1 MHSKPSRRPFSL
13 ALRLTFFISLSTI
26 LAFIAFTWFM
36 LHSVENHF
44 AEQDVSDLQQ
54 ISTTLNRILQSPVDP
69 DDKKIS
75 KIKESIASYRNVA
88 LLLLNPR
95 GEVLFSSAQGAALR
109 PAVNSADFSEHSRAR
124 DVFLWTVED
133 PAGPMDTGS
142 EMKMETYRIIASSGQ
157 ATFQGKQQNYVM
169 LTGLSINFH
178 LHYLDALKKNLIAI
192 ADRDAAFEKINEA
205 RSPLLPQLGLGADYT
220 YTNGFRDNNG
230 IDSNATS
237 ASLQLTQTL
246 FDMSKWRELSL
257 QEKSAG
263 IQDVTYQ
270 TDQQTLILN
279 TATAYFQVLSA
290 IDALSYTEAQKQAI
304 YRQLDQTTQRF
315 NVGLV
320 AITDVQN
327 ARSQYDTVL
336 ANEVTARNNLDNA
349 LEALRQVTGNYYPEL
364 ASLNVDSFKTDKPQ
378 AVNALLK
385 EAENRNLTLL
395 QARLSQDLAREQIRL
410 AQDGHLPT
418 LSLSASTGVS
428 DTSYSGSK
436 TTSQAY
442 DDSNV
447 GQNKVGLSFS
457 LPLYQGGMVNSQVKQ
472 AQYNFVGA
480 SEQLESA
487 HRNVVQ
493 TVRSSFNN
501 VNASISSINAYKQA
515 VVSAQ
520 SSLDAMEAGY
530 SVGTRTIVDV
540 LDATTTL
547 YNAKQQLSSARYQ
560 YLINQLNIKQAL
572 GTLNEQDLQ
581 MLNSTLGKPVS
592 TSPDSVAPE
601 NPQQDAA
608 VDNFTANSSA
618 PVAQPAAARSTAPAS
633 SGTNPFRH

>member
-1 MHSKPSRRPFSL
+1 MQMKKLLPIL
-13 ALRLTFFISLSTI
+13 IGLSLSGFST
-26 LAFIAFTWFM
+26 LSQA
-36 LHSVENHF
+36 ENLM
-44 AEQDVSDLQQ
+44 QVYQQ
-54 ISTTLNRILQSPVDP
+54 ARLS
-69 DDKKIS
+69 
-75 KIKESIASYRNVA
+75 
-88 LLLLNPR
+88 NPELR
-95 GEVLFSSAQGAALR
+95 KSA
-109 PAVNSADFSEHSRAR
+109 
-124 DVFLWTVED
+124 
-133 PAGPMDTGS
+133 
-142 EMKMETYRIIASSGQ
+142 
-157 ATFQGKQQNYVM
+157 
-169 LTGLSINFH
+169 
-178 LHYLDALKKNLIAI
+178 

-220 YTNGFRDNNG
+220 YSNGYRDANG
-230 IDSNATS
+230 VNSNATS

-246 FDMSKWRELSL
+246 FDMSKWRTLTL

-279 TATAYFQVLSA
+279 TATAYFKVLNA
-290 IDALSYTEAQKQAI
+290 IDVLSYTQAQKDAV

-349 LEALRQVTGNYYPEL
+349 VEELRQVTGNYYPEL
-364 ASLNVDSFKTDKPQ
+364 ASLNVDGFKTNKPQ

-385 EAENRNLTLL
+385 EAENRNLSLL
-395 QARLSQDLAREQIRL
+395 QARLSQDLAREQIRQ

-418 LSLSASTGVS
+418 LDLTASTGVS

-436 TTSQAY
+436 TRGATGSQY
-442 DDSNV
+442 DDSNM
-447 GQNKVGLSFS
+447 GQNKIGLSFS

-487 HRNVVQ
+487 HRSVVQ

-501 VNASISSINAYKQA
+501 INASISSINAYKQA

-547 YNAKQQLSSARYQ
+547 YNAKQQLANARYT
-560 YLINQLNIKQAL
+560 YLINQLNVKSAL
-572 GTLNEQDLQ
+572 GTLNEQDLVA
-581 MLNSTLGKPVS
+581 LNNTLGKPIP
-592 TSPDSVAPE
+592 TSPDSVAPQ

-608 VDNFTANSSA
+608 VNDFNSTGNIPA
-618 PVAQPAAARSTAPAS
+618 AQPTAARSTS
-633 SGTNPFRH
+633 SNGNNPFRN

>member
-1 MHSKPSRRPFSL
+1 MKKLLPIL
-13 ALRLTFFISLSTI
+13 IGLSLSG
-26 LAFIAFTWFM
+26 F
-36 LHSVENHF
+36 
-44 AEQDVSDLQQ
+44 
-54 ISTTLNRILQSPVDP
+54 TTLSQAENLMQVYQQARLS
-69 DDKKIS
+69 
-75 KIKESIASYRNVA
+75 
-88 LLLLNPR
+88 NPELR
-95 GEVLFSSAQGAALR
+95 KSA
-109 PAVNSADFSEHSRAR
+109 
-124 DVFLWTVED
+124 
-133 PAGPMDTGS
+133 
-142 EMKMETYRIIASSGQ
+142 
-157 ATFQGKQQNYVM
+157 
-169 LTGLSINFH
+169 
-178 LHYLDALKKNLIAI
+178 

-220 YTNGFRDNNG
+220 YSNGYRDANG
-230 IDSNATS
+230 VNSNATS

-246 FDMSKWRELSL
+246 FDMSKWRALTL

-279 TATAYFQVLSA
+279 TATAYFNVLNA
-290 IDALSYTEAQKQAI
+290 IDVLSYTQAQKDAV

-349 LEALRQVTGNYYPEL
+349 VEQLRQVTGNYYPEL
-364 ASLNVDSFKTDKPQ
+364 ASLNVDGFKTNKPQ

-385 EAENRNLTLL
+385 EAENRNLSLL

-418 LSLSASTGVS
+418 LGLTASTGVS
-428 DTSYSGSK
+428 DTSYNGSK
-436 TTSQAY
+436 TNTSQY
-442 DDSNV
+442 NDSNM
-447 GQNKVGLSFS
+447 GQNKIGLNFS

-487 HRNVVQ
+487 HRSVVQ

-501 VNASISSINAYKQA
+501 INASISSINAYKQA

-547 YNAKQQLSSARYQ
+547 YNAKQQLANARYT
-560 YLINQLNIKQAL
+560 YLINQLNVKSAL
-572 GTLNEQDLQ
+572 GTLNEQDLVA
-581 MLNSTLGKPVS
+581 LNNTLGKPIP
-592 TSPDSVAPE
+592 TSPDNVAPQ

-608 VDNFTANSSA
+608 VNDFNSNGNMPA
-618 PVAQPAAARSTAPAS
+618 AQPTAARSTS
-633 SGTNPFRH
+633 SNGNNPFRN

>member
-1 MHSKPSRRPFSL
+1 MKKLLPL
-13 ALRLTFFISLSTI
+13 LIGLS
-26 LAFIAFTWFM
+26 
-36 LHSVENHF
+36 
-44 AEQDVSDLQQ
+44 
-54 ISTTLNRILQSPVDP
+54 
-69 DDKKIS
+69 
-75 KIKESIASYRNVA
+75 
-88 LLLLNPR
+88 
-95 GEVLFSSAQGAALR
+95 
-109 PAVNSADFSEHSRAR
+109 
-124 DVFLWTVED
+124 
-133 PAGPMDTGS
+133 
-142 EMKMETYRIIASSGQ
+142 
-157 ATFQGKQQNYVM
+157 
-169 LTGLSINFH
+169 LTGFSAMSQAENLLQVYQQARLSNPD
-178 LHYLDALKKNLIAI
+178 LRKSA

-205 RSPLLPQLGLGADYT
+205 RSPLLPQLGLGADYD
-220 YTNGFRDNNG
+220 YSNGYRDSKGVN
-230 IDSNATS
+230 SNVTS
-237 ASLQLTQTL
+237 ASLQLTQTI
-246 FDMSKWRELSL
+246 FDMSKWRALTL
-257 QEKSAG
+257 QEKTAG
-263 IQDVTYQ
+263 IQDVTWQ

-279 TATAYFQVLSA
+279 TATAYFNVLSA
-290 IDALSYTEAQKQAI
+290 IDTLSYTEAQKQSI

-336 ANEVTARNNLDNA
+336 ANEVTARNNLDNMV
-349 LEALRQVTGNYYPEL
+349 EALRQVTGNYYPQL
-364 ASLNVDSFKTDKPQ
+364 ASLNVDNFKTEKPQ

-395 QARLSQDLAREQIRL
+395 QARLSQDLAREQIRQ

-418 LSLSASTGVS
+418 LNLTASTGVS
-428 DTSYSGSK
+428 NTSYSGSK
-436 TTSQAY
+436 SAQNPDVDA
-442 DDSNV
+442 

-457 LPLYQGGMVNSQVKQ
+457 LPLYQGGQVSSQVKQ

-547 YNAKQQLSSARYQ
+547 YNAKQQLSSARYN
-560 YLINQLNIKQAL
+560 YLINQLNIKSAL
-572 GTLNEQDLQ
+572 GSLNEQDLLA
-581 MLNSTLGKPVS
+581 LNSTLGKPVD
-592 TSPDSVAPE
+592 TAPESVAPE
-601 NPQQDAA
+601 DAQQAA
-608 VDNFTANSSA
+608 SVDNFNGN
-618 PVAQPAAARSTAPAS
+618 AQPAAARTSVK
-633 SGTNPFRH
+633 R

>member
-1 MHSKPSRRPFSL
+1 MKKLLPIL
-13 ALRLTFFISLSTI
+13 IGLSLSGFST
-26 LAFIAFTWFM
+26 LSQA
-36 LHSVENHF
+36 ENLM
-44 AEQDVSDLQQ
+44 QVYQQ
-54 ISTTLNRILQSPVDP
+54 ARLS
-69 DDKKIS
+69 
-75 KIKESIASYRNVA
+75 
-88 LLLLNPR
+88 NPELR
-95 GEVLFSSAQGAALR
+95 KSA
-109 PAVNSADFSEHSRAR
+109 
-124 DVFLWTVED
+124 
-133 PAGPMDTGS
+133 
-142 EMKMETYRIIASSGQ
+142 
-157 ATFQGKQQNYVM
+157 
-169 LTGLSINFH
+169 
-178 LHYLDALKKNLIAI
+178 

-220 YTNGFRDNNG
+220 YSNGYRDANG
-230 IDSNATS
+230 VNSNATS
-237 ASLQLTQTL
+237 ASLQLTQSL
-246 FDMSKWRELSL
+246 FDMSKWRALTL

-279 TATAYFQVLSA
+279 TATAYFNVLNA
-290 IDALSYTEAQKQAI
+290 IDVLSYTQAQKDAV

-349 LEALRQVTGNYYPEL
+349 VEQLRQVTGNYYPEL
-364 ASLNVDSFKTDKPQ
+364 ASLNVDGFKTNKPQ

-418 LSLSASTGVS
+418 LDLTASTGVS
-428 DTSYSGSK
+428 DTSYNGSQTHGGPDSK
-436 TTSQAY
+436 AY
-442 DDSNV
+442 DDSNM
-447 GQNKVGLSFS
+447 GQNKIGLSFS

-487 HRNVVQ
+487 HRSVVQ

-501 VNASISSINAYKQA
+501 INASISSINAYKQA

-547 YNAKQQLSSARYQ
+547 YNAKQQLANARYT
-560 YLINQLNIKQAL
+560 YLINQLNIKSAL
-572 GTLNEQDLQ
+572 GTLNEQDLVA
-581 MLNSTLGKPVS
+581 LNNTLGKPIS
-592 TSPDSVAPE
+592 TAPEAVAPE
-601 NPQQDAA
+601 NAQQDAA
-608 VDNFTANSSA
+608 ADGYTANNA
-618 PVAQPAAARSTAPAS
+618 APAAQPVATHTTTSN
-633 SGTNPFRH
+633 GNNPFRN

>member
-1 MHSKPSRRPFSL
+1 MKKLLPIL
-13 ALRLTFFISLSTI
+13 IGLS
-26 LAFIAFTWFM
+26 
-36 LHSVENHF
+36 
-44 AEQDVSDLQQ
+44 
-54 ISTTLNRILQSPVDP
+54 
-69 DDKKIS
+69 
-75 KIKESIASYRNVA
+75 
-88 LLLLNPR
+88 
-95 GEVLFSSAQGAALR
+95 
-109 PAVNSADFSEHSRAR
+109 
-124 DVFLWTVED
+124 
-133 PAGPMDTGS
+133 
-142 EMKMETYRIIASSGQ
+142 
-157 ATFQGKQQNYVM
+157 
-169 LTGLSINFH
+169 LTGFSAMSQAEDLLQVYKQARLSNPE
-178 LHYLDALKKNLIAI
+178 LRKSA

-205 RSPLLPQLGLGADYT
+205 RSPLLPQLGLGADYS
-220 YTNGFRDNNG
+220 YTNGYRDANG
-230 IDSNATS
+230 VDSNVTS
-237 ASLQLTQTL
+237 GSLQLTQTL
-246 FDMSKWRELSL
+246 FDMSKWRQLTL

-263 IQDVTYQ
+263 IQDVTFQ

-279 TATAYFQVLSA
+279 TATAYFNVLSA
-290 IDALSYTEAQKQAI
+290 IDTLSYIEAQKQAI

-327 ARSQYDTVL
+327 ARSQYDSVL
-336 ANEVTARNNLDNA
+336 ANEVTARNELDNA
-349 LEALRQVTGNYYPEL
+349 VESLRQVTGNYYPQL
-364 ASLNVDSFKTDKPQ
+364 ASLNVGSFKTDKPQ

-385 EAENRNLTLL
+385 EAENRNLALL

-418 LSLSASTGVS
+418 LSLNASS
-428 DTSYSGSK
+428 SMSNNRYSGSNS
-436 TTSQAY
+436 TSP
-442 DDSNV
+442 DSDI

-487 HRNVVQ
+487 HRSVVQ

-547 YNAKQQLSSARYQ
+547 YNAKQQLSNARYN
-560 YLINQLNIKQAL
+560 YLINQLNIKSAL

-581 MLNSTLGKPVS
+581 ILNSSLGKPIS
-592 TSPDSVAPE
+592 TTPESVAPE
-601 NPQQDAA
+601 NPGQDASA
-608 VDNFTANSSA
+608 DGYAANSAA
-618 PVAQPAAARSTAPAS
+618 PTAQPASNKMLS
-633 SGTNPFRH
+633 N

>member
-1 MHSKPSRRPFSL
+1 MQMKKLLPIL
-13 ALRLTFFISLSTI
+13 IGLSLSG
-26 LAFIAFTWFM
+26 F
-36 LHSVENHF
+36 
-44 AEQDVSDLQQ
+44 
-54 ISTTLNRILQSPVDP
+54 TTLSQAENLMQVYQQARLS
-69 DDKKIS
+69 
-75 KIKESIASYRNVA
+75 
-88 LLLLNPR
+88 NPELR
-95 GEVLFSSAQGAALR
+95 KSA
-109 PAVNSADFSEHSRAR
+109 
-124 DVFLWTVED
+124 
-133 PAGPMDTGS
+133 
-142 EMKMETYRIIASSGQ
+142 
-157 ATFQGKQQNYVM
+157 
-169 LTGLSINFH
+169 
-178 LHYLDALKKNLIAI
+178 

-220 YTNGFRDNNG
+220 YSNGYRDANG
-230 IDSNATS
+230 VNSNATS

-246 FDMSKWRELSL
+246 FDMSKWRALTL
-257 QEKSAG
+257 QEKAAG

-279 TATAYFQVLSA
+279 TATAYFNVLNA
-290 IDALSYTEAQKQAI
+290 IDVLSYTQAQKDAV

-349 LEALRQVTGNYYPEL
+349 VEQLRQVTGNYYPEL
-364 ASLNVDSFKTDKPQ
+364 ASLNVDGFKTNKPQ

-385 EAENRNLTLL
+385 EAENRNLSLL

-418 LSLSASTGVS
+418 LGLTASTGVS

-436 TTSQAY
+436 TNTSQY
-442 DDSNV
+442 DDSNM
-447 GQNKVGLSFS
+447 GQNKIGLNFS

-487 HRNVVQ
+487 HRSVVQ

-501 VNASISSINAYKQA
+501 INASISSINAYKQA

-547 YNAKQQLSSARYQ
+547 YNAKQQLANARYT
-560 YLINQLNIKQAL
+560 YLINQLNVKSAL
-572 GTLNEQDLQ
+572 GTLNEQDLVA
-581 MLNSTLGKPVS
+581 LNNTLGKPIP
-592 TSPDSVAPE
+592 TSPDNVAPQ

-608 VDNFTANSSA
+608 VNDFNSNGNMPA
-618 PVAQPAAARSTAPAS
+618 PQPTAARSAS
-633 SGTNPFRH
+633 SNGNNPFRK

>member
-1 MHSKPSRRPFSL
+1 MQMKKLLPIL
-13 ALRLTFFISLSTI
+13 IGLSLSGFST
-26 LAFIAFTWFM
+26 LSQA
-36 LHSVENHF
+36 ENLM
-44 AEQDVSDLQQ
+44 QVYQQ
-54 ISTTLNRILQSPVDP
+54 ARLS
-69 DDKKIS
+69 
-75 KIKESIASYRNVA
+75 
-88 LLLLNPR
+88 NPELR
-95 GEVLFSSAQGAALR
+95 KSA
-109 PAVNSADFSEHSRAR
+109 
-124 DVFLWTVED
+124 
-133 PAGPMDTGS
+133 
-142 EMKMETYRIIASSGQ
+142 
-157 ATFQGKQQNYVM
+157 
-169 LTGLSINFH
+169 
-178 LHYLDALKKNLIAI
+178 

-220 YTNGFRDNNG
+220 YSNGYRDANG
-230 IDSNATS
+230 VNSNATS

-246 FDMSKWRELSL
+246 FDMSKWRALTL

-279 TATAYFQVLSA
+279 TATAYFNVLNAIDVLSYA
-290 IDALSYTEAQKQAI
+290 QAQKDAV

-349 LEALRQVTGNYYPEL
+349 VEQLRQVTGNYYPEL
-364 ASLNVDSFKTDKPQ
+364 ASLNVDGFKTNKPQ

-385 EAENRNLTLL
+385 EAENRNLSLL

-418 LSLSASTGVS
+418 LDLTASTGVS

-436 TTSQAY
+436 TNSSQY
-442 DDSNV
+442 DDSNM
-447 GQNKVGLSFS
+447 GQNKIGLSFS

-487 HRNVVQ
+487 HRSVVQ

-501 VNASISSINAYKQA
+501 INASISSINAYKQA

-547 YNAKQQLSSARYQ
+547 YNAKQQLANARYT
-560 YLINQLNIKQAL
+560 YLINQLNVKSAL
-572 GTLNEQDLQ
+572 GTLNEQDLVA
-581 MLNSTLGKPVS
+581 LNNTLGKPVS
-592 TSPDSVAPE
+592 TTPDTIAPE
-601 NPQQDAA
+601 NAQQDAA
-608 VDNFTANSSA
+608 ADGYTSNSA
-618 PVAQPAAARSTAPAS
+618 TPAAQPTAARSTS
-633 SGTNPFRH
+633 STGNNPFRN

>member
-1 MHSKPSRRPFSL
+1 MKKLLPIL
-13 ALRLTFFISLSTI
+13 IGLSLSG
-26 LAFIAFTWFM
+26 F
-36 LHSVENHF
+36 
-44 AEQDVSDLQQ
+44 
-54 ISTTLNRILQSPVDP
+54 TTLSQAENLMQVYQQARLS
-69 DDKKIS
+69 
-75 KIKESIASYRNVA
+75 
-88 LLLLNPR
+88 NPELR
-95 GEVLFSSAQGAALR
+95 KSA
-109 PAVNSADFSEHSRAR
+109 
-124 DVFLWTVED
+124 
-133 PAGPMDTGS
+133 
-142 EMKMETYRIIASSGQ
+142 
-157 ATFQGKQQNYVM
+157 
-169 LTGLSINFH
+169 
-178 LHYLDALKKNLIAI
+178 

-220 YTNGFRDNNG
+220 YSNGYRDANG
-230 IDSNATS
+230 VNSNATS

-246 FDMSKWRELSL
+246 FDMSKWRALTL
-257 QEKSAG
+257 QEKAAG

-279 TATAYFQVLSA
+279 TATAYFNVLNA
-290 IDALSYTEAQKQAI
+290 IDVLSYTQAQKDAV

-349 LEALRQVTGNYYPEL
+349 VEQLRQVTGNYYPEL
-364 ASLNVDSFKTDKPQ
+364 ASLNVDGFKTNKPQ

-385 EAENRNLTLL
+385 EAENRNLSLL

-418 LSLSASTGVS
+418 LGLTASTGVS
-428 DTSYSGSK
+428 DTSYNGSK
-436 TTSQAY
+436 TNTSQY
-442 DDSNV
+442 DDSNM
-447 GQNKVGLSFS
+447 GQNKIGLNFS

-487 HRNVVQ
+487 HRSVVQ

-501 VNASISSINAYKQA
+501 INASISSINAYKQA

-547 YNAKQQLSSARYQ
+547 YNAKQQLANARYT
-560 YLINQLNIKQAL
+560 YLINQLNVKSAL
-572 GTLNEQDLQ
+572 GTLNEQDLVA
-581 MLNSTLGKPVS
+581 LNNTLGKPIP
-592 TSPDSVAPE
+592 TSPDNVAPQ

-608 VDNFTANSSA
+608 VNDFNSNGNMPA
-618 PVAQPAAARSTAPAS
+618 PQPTAARSAS
-633 SGTNPFRH
+633 SNGNNPFRN

>member
-1 MHSKPSRRPFSL
+1 MKKLLPIL
-13 ALRLTFFISLSTI
+13 IGLS
-26 LAFIAFTWFM
+26 
-36 LHSVENHF
+36 
-44 AEQDVSDLQQ
+44 
-54 ISTTLNRILQSPVDP
+54 
-69 DDKKIS
+69 
-75 KIKESIASYRNVA
+75 
-88 LLLLNPR
+88 
-95 GEVLFSSAQGAALR
+95 
-109 PAVNSADFSEHSRAR
+109 
-124 DVFLWTVED
+124 
-133 PAGPMDTGS
+133 
-142 EMKMETYRIIASSGQ
+142 
-157 ATFQGKQQNYVM
+157 
-169 LTGLSINFH
+169 LTGFSAMSQAENLLQVYQQARLSNPD
-178 LHYLDALKKNLIAI
+178 LRKSA

-220 YTNGFRDNNG
+220 YSNGYRDSNG
-230 IDSNATS
+230 VNSNATS
-237 ASLQLTQTL
+237 GSLQLTQTL
-246 FDMSKWRELSL
+246 FDMSKWRALTL

-279 TATAYFQVLSA
+279 TATAYFNVLSA
-290 IDALSYTEAQKQAI
+290 IDSLSYTEAQKQAI

-349 LEALRQVTGNYYPEL
+349 VESLRQVTGNYYPQL
-364 ASLNVDSFKTDKPQ
+364 ASLNVDGFKTDKPQ

-385 EAENRNLTLL
+385 DAESRNLTLL
-395 QARLSQDLAREQIRL
+395 QARLSQDLAREQIRQ

-418 LSLSASTGVS
+418 LDLTASTAVS
-428 DTSYSGSK
+428 NTSYSGSR
-436 TTSQAY
+436 TNSAQY
-442 DDSNV
+442 DDSKI

-487 HRNVVQ
+487 HRSVVQ
-493 TVRSSFNN
+493 TVRSSYNN

-547 YNAKQQLSSARYQ
+547 YNAKQQLSSARYN
-560 YLINQLNIKQAL
+560 YLINQLNIKSAL
-572 GTLNEQDLQ
+572 GTLNEQDLLA
-581 MLNSTLGKPVS
+581 LNNTLGKPVS
-592 TSPDSVAPE
+592 TSPENVAPE
-601 NPQQDAA
+601 NPEQEAR
-608 VDNFTANSSA
+608 VEKMANGQASQ
-618 PVAQPAAARSTAPAS
+618 AQPASVRKT
-633 SGTNPFRH
+633 TR